1 MSVEPRNPDPSI
13 LRKFELSKK
22 EESLKQKLFK
32 KKDSPGQSLSRT
44 RQHESPKSATMKSSS
59 TMKENLNLS
68 NRLKEDSVSEKMLGG
83 FLKNMESEFKE
94 LNKKTVTMGMLN
106 SQQQILRQ
114 HTEILNENQK
124 SLAKYLK
131 EGGPPRQEETY
142 KNSKISEDSQK
153 QLMREIIGP
162 INSQIAEIKKMY
174 EGTKK
179 LAEEVA
185 GSVGNYRGETEKMSS
200 PQKLQA
206 YEQSLKES
214 FGNYKNMNSNLKDM
228 VLNTQGNL
236 SQVLP
241 ENMHIIKQIS
251 DLNVQAYTDC
261 INTLKKQVE
270 GLQKDAEKAEKELE
284 SRYKK
289 LSSVPKAGSIKS
301 TDPYYSLVVNGPE
314 TSEEVI
320 KNIRTIDFHTSRAQV
335 INRLGGEFD
344 YEQFTHDIS
353 EMAKSIYDI
362 REKALEDLEHHQIDI
377 PAQLELLEYDKSLAD
392 TTTKGHSILDEL
404 KAKYNIPKQMSLPKA
419 TASSSG
425 PSFYPGPGL
434 GLGLDFNTQGKVAE
448 GGPLKSKK
456 KSQRPKEFDYIKT
469 RPEGV
474 LPDIEFVKTENPA
487 ERAQRRVEFEY
498 EIEPPRKPSSGYKAP
513 PQVEEEEEVV
523 QQRQP
528 EYEQKKSNKKV
539 TYQEELKQEETRGRD
554 EPAVHINMDRYN
566 MKVGSTQ
573 EVKPKETHETSFDQ
587 IKGSDAAL
595 NRLFEGMLLQDIRE
609 QILYSN
615 VKPNNQEEYIPQPQA
630 QPQAQTSSQ
639 LFYPQLSQPFSH
651 NNSFTGDQVD
661 DKIIQQL
668 TLQALGEKLFADIRS
683 EQSQPQGEQ
692 PKKAGGLF
700 EPVQTKAVPDVSI
713 AQQQQ
718 QGNQQMA
725 NLFGLNNAQL
735 PTLIAENIM
744 NLFNAAMMQMNTSL
758 TRNLPQVSQ
767 VEDLNQRNRSNV
779 NRILETVQQRN
790 EHPQTQTQAQPQ
802 SMPSRAF
809 PKEEDLS
816 LPQNEVSN
824 SKPNLFSK
832 MKREMPRE
840 EPAQQNFNLINESD
854 LREQV
859 MNKQPTTQYRPEERR
874 QGFAKD
880 SLLDALYHE
889 GRSAQEEQELL
900 KQKKHFLSPGQALP
914 GNYGLPMQ
922 QNYYF
927 TSHEPQPI
935 ANLSEYYRELQSD
948 FSGSELNNTRPAS
961 MRNFQDFSH
970 RDDRRSMGPRT
981 PSVAGDYLSEGQIF
995 PHMDSRRNVDSE
1007 VFDGT
1012 SYGVSRRFEEGEISI
1027 DPRSTSQR
1035 PPALTEDLFKSLHE
1049 DDKEP
1054 GEISIFNIFKA

>member
-1 MSVEPRNPDPSI
+1 
-13 LRKFELSKK
+13 
-22 EESLKQKLFK
+22 
-32 KKDSPGQSLSRT
+32 
-44 RQHESPKSATMKSSS
+44 
-59 TMKENLNLS
+59 
-68 NRLKEDSVSEKMLGG
+68 
-83 FLKNMESEFKE
+83 
-94 LNKKTVTMGMLN
+94 
-106 SQQQILRQ
+106 
-114 HTEILNENQK
+114 
-124 SLAKYLK
+124 
-131 EGGPPRQEETY
+131 
-142 KNSKISEDSQK
+142 
-153 QLMREIIGP
+153 
-162 INSQIAEIKKMY
+162 MY

-185 GSVGNYRGETEKMSS
+185 GSVGNYRTMVERGETEKMSS
-200 PQKLQA
+200 PQKLLA

-261 INTLKKQVE
+261 INTLKKQVTD
-270 GLQKDAEKAEKELE
+270 LQKDAEKAEKELE

-335 INRLGGEFD
+335 LNRLGGEFD
-344 YEQFTHDIS
+344 YEQFNHDIS
-353 EMAKSIYDI
+353 EMTKSIYDI
-362 REKALEDLEHHQIDI
+362 REKALEDLEQYQIDI

-392 TTTKGHSILDEL
+392 ATTKGHSILDEL
-404 KAKYNIPKQMSLPKA
+404 KSKYNIPKQMALPKA
-419 TASSSG
+419 SASSSG

-434 GLGLDFNTQGKVAE
+434 GLGVDLDAQSKVGT

-474 LPDIEFVKTENPA
+474 LPDIEFVKTQDPA
-487 ERAQRRVEFEY
+487 ERAQQRVEFEY
-498 EIEPPRKPSSGYKAP
+498 EIEPPRRPQQQSSGYKASISP
-513 PQVEEEEEVV
+513 PQVEEEEEEVV
-523 QQRQP
+523 QHRQP
-528 EYEQKKSNKKV
+528 EYEKKKSNKKV
-539 TYQEELKQEETRGRD
+539 TYQEELKQEETRGKD
-554 EPAVHINMDRYN
+554 EPPVQINMDRYN

-587 IKGSDAAL
+587 IKGSDAL
-595 NRLFEGMLLQDIRE
+595 FNRLFEGMLLQDIRE
-609 QILYSN
+609 QVLYSN
-615 VKPNNQEEYIPQPQA
+615 VKPNDQEEYIPQPQA
-630 QPQAQTSSQ
+630 QTQSFQQPTSHAENQ
-639 LFYPQLSQPFSH
+639 LFYPQLPQPFSH

-661 DKIIQQL
+661 DKLIQQL

-683 EQSQPQGEQ
+683 EQAQSQSQSQGEQ
-692 PKKAGGLF
+692 PKKASGLF
-700 EPVQTKAVPDVSI
+700 EPVQTKIVPEVNNI
-713 AQQQQ
+713 QQQQ
-718 QGNQQMA
+718 QGNQQLA

-779 NRILETVQQRN
+779 HRILETVQQRN
-790 EHPQTQTQAQPQ
+790 ETQPQ
-802 SMPSRAF
+802 PQPMPTRAF
-809 PKEEDLS
+809 PKEENLS
-816 LPQNEVSN
+816 MPQNEVSS

-832 MKREMPRE
+832 MKREMPRDD
-840 EPAQQNFNLINESD
+840 EPSQQNFNLINESD
-854 LREQV
+854 LRDQV
-859 MNKQPTTQYRPEERR
+859 INKQPTTQYRPEERR

-900 KQKKHFLSPGQALP
+900 RQKKHFLSPGQALP

-922 QNYYF
+922 QSYYF

-948 FSGSELNNTRPAS
+948 FSASEFNNTRPAS
-961 MRNFQDFSH
+961 MRNLQDFSH

-981 PSVAGDYLSEGQIF
+981 PSVAGGDYLSEGQIF
-995 PHMDSRRNVDSE
+995 PHMDSRRNADSE

-1012 SYGVSRRFEEGEISI
+1012 SYGVSRRFEEGEISM
-1027 DPRSTSQR
+1027 DPRCKKTI
-1035 PPALTEDLFKSLHE
+1035 LIYLF
-1049 DDKEP
+1049 
-1054 GEISIFNIFKA
+1054 